1 MPTIGPTR
9 QDTYT
14 IIVHIIAP
22 GSDHVIDFGVWDKMT
37 GGQVD
42 SDETRYNPGA
52 MGPPVSLGG
61 RKTVENVTVSRLYR
75 LQRDHDE
82 AQRFINWAGRA
93 RMTVIKKPM
102 DIEGNVYAASP
113 PITYNGTLKRVQFPE
128 VDSES
133 SAAGLIELEM
143 TVEGYPVA

>member
-1 MPTIGPTR
+1 MSGGPTR
-9 QDTYT
+9 QDTYA
-14 IIVHIIAP
+14 IHVHIIAP
-22 GSDHVIDFGVWDKMT
+22 GSDHLIDFGVWDKMT

-75 LQRDHDE
+75 LVRDHGE
-82 AQRFINWAGRA
+82 AHRFINWAGRA
-93 RMTVIKKPM
+93 RMVVTKRPM
-102 DIEGNVYAASP
+102 DIEGNAYFGSP
-113 PITYNGTLKRVQFPE
+113 PIVYRGTLKRVQFPE

-143 TVEGYPVA
+143 TIEGYPAST